1 MESFA
6 PNAFT
11 AAFLCALALATLT
24 RLWLARRQIA
34 HVMRNRDAVPGS
46 FSETI
51 TLPAHQKAADYS
63 ISKSGLGIA
72 DILLGAAVLLMLTL
86 GGGLEWVSQAWA
98 RVLDPSDYW
107 HGVALVMSV
116 IVLLSVIDLPLTL
129 YRTFVVE
136 AKFGFNRM
144 TPALFLADLAKQTLL
159 GLALGVPLL
168 LVVLWLMARMGPMW
182 WLYVW
187 LAWMGFN
194 LLVLMIYPTFIAPL
208 FNKFTPLADPALAT
222 RIENLLERCGFKA
235 QGLFIMDGSK
245 RSSHGNAYFSG
256 FGAAKRIV
264 LFDTLLTRL
273 APAEI
278 EAVLAHE
285 LGHFKRHHVWKRVA
299 VLFAMSLGMLWILGR
314 LIGEAW
320 FYQGLNVQS
329 GGTAMALLLFFLVV
343 PVFTFFL
350 QPLTSLYSRRHEF
363 EADAYAALHASPA
376 DLVRALV
383 KLYQDNAATLTPDP
397 LHSAFYDSHPPA
409 ATRIARLQQM
419 ATG

>member
-1 MESFA
+1 MEAFT
-6 PNAFT
+6 PNGFT
-11 AAFLCALALATLT
+11 AAFLCALALSTAT
-24 RLWLARRQIA
+24 RLWLALRQIG
-34 HVMRNRDAVPGS
+34 HVMRNRGAVPGS
-46 FSETI
+46 FLSTI

-63 ISKSGLGIA
+63 VAKSRLGIA
-72 DILLGAAVLLMLTL
+72 DLLFGAVVLLLLTL
-86 GGGLEWVSQAWA
+86 GGGVQWIAEQWA
-98 RVLDPSDYW
+98 RVLDPAGYW

-116 IVLLSVIDLPLTL
+116 VALLAVLDLPLTV

-144 TPALFLADLAKQTLL
+144 TPALFVADLVKQTLL
-159 GLALGVPLL
+159 GAALGVPLL
-168 LVVLWLMARMGPMW
+168 LVVLWLMARMGGLW

-194 LLVLMIYPTFIAPL
+194 LLVLTIYPTFIAPI
-208 FNKFTPLADPALAT
+208 FNRFTPLSDPSLAV
-222 RIENLLERCGFKA
+222 RIEQLLARCGFKS
-235 QGLFIMDGSK
+235 QGLFVMDGSK

-314 LIGEAW
+314 LIGEDW
-320 FYQGLNVQS
+320 FYAGLNVQMH
-329 GGTAMALLLFFLVV
+329 GTAMALVLFFLVV
-343 PVFTFFL
+343 PMFTFFV
-350 QPLTSLYSRRHEF
+350 QPLTSLYSRKHEF
-363 EADAYAALHASPA
+363 EADAYAAVHASPA
-376 DLVRALV
+376 DLVHALV

-419 ATG
+419 PAA